1 MTRALPPSNP
11 FRVIA
16 HRFPVFCMAVAL
28 AAVSAHAASV
38 RGQVMHQNG
47 KPAGEIAVTISDHKD
62 FRSSP
67 AKVGSDGMYYLANI
81 PAGQYYLEV
90 WVNPKTPQVYQV
102 TVSEP
107 NTDMPRVTV
116 P

>member
-1 MTRALPPSNP
+1 MTRRAMMIRLL
-11 FRVIA
+11 
-16 HRFPVFCMAVAL
+16 FCCATFAVA
-28 AAVSAHAASV
+28 STPAHAASI
-38 RGQVMHQNG
+38 RGQLLHKNG
-47 KPAGEIAVTISDHKD
+47 QPAGSVTVTISDHKNY
-62 FRSSP
+62 RSAP
-67 AKVGSDGMYYLANI
+67 ARAGSDGMYYLYNI

-102 TVSEP
+102 TIAEP

>member
-1 MTRALPPSNP
+1 MTC
-11 FRVIA
+11 RVSLL
-16 HRFPVFCMAVAL
+16 RMLFCSAVLAVA
-28 AAVSAHAASV
+28 STTAHAASV
-38 RGQVMHQNG
+38 RGQVLHQNG
-47 KPAGEIAVTISDHKD
+47 QPAANVTVTISDHKNY
-62 FRSSP
+62 RSAP
-67 AKVGSDGMYYLANI
+67 AHAGSDGMYYLYNI